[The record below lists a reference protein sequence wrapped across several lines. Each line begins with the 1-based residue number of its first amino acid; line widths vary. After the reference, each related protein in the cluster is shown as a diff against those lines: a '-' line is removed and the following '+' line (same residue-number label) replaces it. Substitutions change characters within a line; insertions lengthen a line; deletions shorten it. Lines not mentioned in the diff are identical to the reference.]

1 MTTRLF
7 AIAAVLAVVVSGCKK
22 DPAAPPVPTGSAR
35 QIELKVTEAGFEPAD
50 VKVKKGEPLSLKV
63 TRTTDKTCATEL
75 LIEGTDIN
83 IPLPLNQ
90 VVAVAYT
97 PTSSGE
103 IRYGCAMGMMVSGVL
118 VVE

>member
-1 MTTRLF
+1 VTTRFSAL
-7 AIAAVLAVVVSGCKK
+7 VVVLLAVASGCKK
-22 DPAAPPVPTGSAR
+22 EPSAAPTPSGSAR
-35 QIELKVTEAGFEPAD
+35 QIELKVTEEGFVPAD
-50 VKVKKGEPLSLKV
+50 VKVRKGEPLSLKV
-63 TRTTDKTCATEL
+63 TRTTDKTCATEI

-90 VVAVAYT
+90 AVAVAYT
-97 PTSSGE
+97 PTRSGE